1 MRKSQR
7 KINNPKIAKRL
18 RRKLSLRK
26 KVEGTSDRP
35 RICAVKSSK
44 HLKVKVIDDANH
56 KILFSVQT
64 YGKNVDP
71 ELKKNLEGAKKL
83 GFLVAEKL
91 KENKFEKAVYD
102 RNGFKYNGLV
112 AAIAQTI
119 RENGIQI

>member
-26 KVEGTSDRP
+26 KVEGTVDRP
-35 RICAVKSSK
+35 RICAVKTSK
-44 HLKVKVIDDANH
+44 HLSVKVIDDSSH

-83 GFLVAEKL
+83 GCLVAEKL
-91 KENKFEKAVYD
+91 KESKFEKAVYD

-112 AAIAQTI
+112 AAIAQSI

>member
-35 RICAVKSSK
+35 RICAIKSSK
-44 HLKVKVIDDANH
+44 HLRVKVIDDANH

-64 YGKNVDP
+64 FGKNLDP

>member
-26 KVEGTSDRP
+26 KVEGTVDRP
-35 RICAVKSSK
+35 RICAVKTSK
-44 HLKVKVIDDANH
+44 HLSVKVIDDSSH
-56 KILFSVQT
+56 KILFSVKT

-83 GFLVAEKL
+83 GCLVAEKL
-91 KENKFEKAVYD
+91 KESKFEKAVYD

-112 AAIAQTI
+112 AAIAQSI